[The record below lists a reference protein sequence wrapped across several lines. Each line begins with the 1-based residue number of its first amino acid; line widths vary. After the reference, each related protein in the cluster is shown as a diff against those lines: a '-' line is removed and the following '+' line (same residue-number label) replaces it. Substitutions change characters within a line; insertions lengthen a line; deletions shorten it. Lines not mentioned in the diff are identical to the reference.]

1 MEKRIITIDA
11 SPTQLRKLRKGDAVR
26 IRKGTGFNLIV
37 HPTTY
42 HRVSRA
48 FNSNKGVEVKLSPQ
62 EIQSNT
68 EVSPEQ
74 HTELANTQNPDD
86 GSVMAGKGIFGKKG
100 DRLMKKWGIKKAMY
114 QLGDDFKPMVKAG
127 LSTALTAGS
136 TALGASN
143 PELLP
148 YLIPGTMMAQG
159 YMDDYLDNPDKYQ
172 GKSGRK
178 HGRKMVHQ
186 AKHAGRQA
194 INDYMNKEYG
204 GNYDYLSKSGRESA
218 VSNALSAKI
227 AEEKQKHLQMYGYG
241 LGCGI
246 KERHSSIGRGAGMV
260 SYMPPALVSQPLS
273 ANFQFQ
279 HFLPPQYQK
288 YNEGMEGSGLYI

>member
-48 FNSNKGVEVKLSPQ
+48 FNTNKGVEVKLSPD
-62 EIQSNT
+62 EIQSNA

-74 HTELANTQNPDD
+74 HTELANSQNPDD
-86 GSVMAGKGIFGKKG
+86 GSAMAGQGIFGKKG

-148 YLIPGTMMAQG
+148 YLVPGTM
-159 YMDDYLDNPDKYQ
+159 
-172 GKSGRK
+172 
-178 HGRKMVHQ
+178 HGRKMVSQ

-218 VSNALSAKI
+218 ISNALSAKI
-227 AEEKQKHLQMYGYG
+227 AEQKQKHLQMYGYG
-241 LGCGI
+241 LGCGVR
-246 KERHSSIGRGAGMV
+246 ERHSSIGRGAGMV

-288 YNEGMEGSGLYI
+288 YNDGMEGSGLYI